1 MFRQFFCGN
10 IKIIFNSLLYF
21 FIESIFLS
29 VILGITLGI
38 IVSDTPHY
46 ENRQVG
52 EANEV
57 PFEVPEGW
65 EWTNLGEITNYG
77 NCENVDVNDI
87 PSNGWVLELEDL
99 EKDSAKVIQRLT
111 KDERDIKGV
120 RHSFHKGDVLYS
132 KLRTYLN
139 KVTVAL
145 EDGFCTTEIIP
156 VSCMSFILP
165 EYLNHVLRSKY
176 FVDYTI
182 QCGYG
187 VKMPRLSTTDA
198 CNGLIPLPPYNEQ
211 KHIVASIESWFQ
223 IIDILESD
231 KLNLDEAI
239 QKAKSKIL
247 DLAIH
252 GKLVPQDPSDEPA
265 IELLKRINPKFTPC
279 DNAHCQY
286 RFPIYWELVKLEDV
300 CEFIRNGVSIRQIK
314 GANGIPI
321 TRIETISNGIVD
333 RDRMGYADII
343 DDTYEKY
350 YLQHGD
356 ILMSHINSPIHV
368 GKSALYESIEG
379 EKIIHGMNLL
389 CLRMKTGIC
398 PKYINYLFMS
408 EIFKDEIR
416 PYIKNAVNQAS
427 INTRN

>member
-1 MFRQFFCGN
+1 MG
-10 IKIIFNSLLYF
+10 S
-21 FIESIFLS
+21 SS
-29 VILGITLGI
+29 
-38 IVSDTPHY
+38 SDTPHY
-46 ENRQVG
+46 EN
-52 EANEV
+52 V
-57 PFEVPEGW
+57 PFEVPENW

-99 EKDSAKVIQRLT
+99 EKDSAKIIQRLT

-139 KVTVAL
+139 KVMVAP

-156 VSCMSFILP
+156 VTCMSFILP

-198 CNGLIPLPPYNEQ
+198 CNGQIPLPPYNEQ

-231 KLNLDEAI
+231 KLDLDEAI
-239 QKAKSKIL
+239 QKTKSKIL
-247 DLAIH
+247 NLAIH
-252 GKLVPQDPSDEPA
+252 GKLVPQDANDEPA
-265 IELLKRINPKFTPC
+265 SELLKRINPKAVASC
-279 DNAHCQY
+279 DNPHCLY
-286 RFPIYWELVKLEDV
+286 IFPIYWELVKLEDV

-398 PKYINYLFMS
+398 PKYMNYLFMS

-427 INTRN
+427 INTRNLGGVYSPIPPYNEQQRIVTKIEELFAVLDEIQKSIEA

>member
-1 MFRQFFCGN
+1 MTVSFG
-10 IKIIFNSLLYF
+10 S
-21 FIESIFLS
+21 SI
-29 VILGITLGI
+29 TC
-38 IVSDTPHY
+38 DTPHY
-46 ENRQVG
+46 E
-52 EANEV
+52 NEV

-65 EWTNLGEITNYG
+65 VWTTIGEITNYG

-156 VSCMSFILP
+156 VTCMSFILP

-223 IIDILESD
+223 IIDILEYD

-239 QKAKSKIL
+239 QKTKSKIL

-252 GKLVPQDPSDEPA
+252 GKLVPQDPNDEPA

-279 DNAHCQY
+279 DNAHYENVPFEIPKSWRWTCMAEVNEY
-286 RFPIYWELVKLEDV
+286 NSASVDPSKSPNNDFELYSVPAYETGMPEFVKGKDISSSKKSVSKNDV
-300 CEFIRNGVSIRQIK
+300 
-314 GANGIPI
+314 
-321 TRIETISNGIVD
+321 
-333 RDRMGYADII
+333 
-343 DDTYEKY
+343 
-350 YLQHGD
+350 
-356 ILMSHINSPIHV
+356 
-368 GKSALYESIEG
+368 
-379 EKIIHGMNLL
+379 LL
-389 CLRMKTGIC
+389 CKINPHLNRAWIVSHYKENMPCLASSEWIIFRNSSIIPQYLSFCFTS
-398 PKYINYLFMS
+398 KYFKELMLSNVSGVGGSLMRAQPAIVNKYLFPLPPINEQCRIVAAIQEYYEILDNMS
-408 EIFKDEIR
+408 A
-416 PYIKNAVNQAS
+416 NL
-427 INTRN
+427 